1 MNKLPVSQV
10 LGLGLS
16 KPRQGQSCNSCGYCC
31 AVQPCNLA
39 VEYLK
44 CDMGPCIA
52 LEIADGKTRCG
63 LVRNPLGYLYAAAK
77 PGTPSPA
84 LEPAPS
90 VALGH
95 EMSINF
101 ATMLGLGAGCD
112 ASDDEES
119 EEWNQSVNK

>member
-1 MNKLPVSQV
+1 MNNLTVTQV
-10 LGLGLS
+10 QDLGLV
-16 KPRQGQSCNSCGYCC
+16 KPVKGQNCNSCGYCC
-31 AVQPCNLA
+31 TAQPCDLA

-44 CDMGPCIA
+44 CDTGPCVA
-52 LEIADGKTRCG
+52 LEIAEGKTRCG
-63 LVRNPLGYLYAAAK
+63 LVRNPLGYLYAAAR

-112 ASDDEES
+112 AVDDDES
-119 EEWNQSVNK
+119 DSWNRAAKK